1 VKRIVFAASSSAYG
15 ETPTLPKVETM
26 KPQPIS
32 PYGVTKYVGELYA
45 QTFGRCYGLENVSLR
60 YFNIFG
66 PRQEPS
72 SPYSGVLA
80 KFCTAFLEDAQ
91 PVIFGDGEQTR
102 DFTYV
107 DNAVQANLLACEA
120 PNLSGKV
127 FNVGVGGR
135 FSLNHTVALLNG
147 ISGKKLEAKYEP
159 ARDGDIRDSQADIS
173 QAREF
178 LGYEPSVAFEEGLR
192 RTFEW
197 YRAVQDKAKASPA
210 SVSAPAVAPT
220 PAKP

>member
-1 VKRIVFAASSSAYG
+1 M
-15 ETPTLPKVETM
+15 E
-26 KPQPIS
+26 PQPIS

-66 PRQEPS
+66 PRQDPS

-107 DNAVQANLLACEA
+107 ENAVQANLLACEA
-120 PNLSGKV
+120 PNVSGKV

-135 FSLNHTVALLNG
+135 FSLNQTVALLNK
-147 ISGKKLEAKYEP
+147 ISGKSLETKYEP

-173 QAREF
+173 QACEF

-192 RTFEW
+192 RTFDW
-197 YRAVQDKAKASPA
+197 YRAAQVRANPTPQPA
-210 SVSAPAVAPT
+210 SAPAPT
-220 PAKP
+220 PVKS